1 MIQFLVFNHKDG
13 NEYAFISLAVPVDV
27 LELCSIPQIL
37 PHASPEASISVMSR
51 SQPLSSF
58 GATSLDHQAPVFGGH
73 SGPEAV
79 CLCASSV
86 IRLKGALRHRNEFS
100 FKRKP

>member
-1 MIQFLVFNHKDG
+1 MVQFLVFNNECGD
-13 NEYAFISLAVPVDV
+13 EYAFIPLAVPVDV
-27 LELCSIPQIL
+27 LEFCSIPQIL
-37 PHASPEASISVMSR
+37 PHASPEVSFSVMSR

-58 GATSLDHQAPVFGGH
+58 GATSLDHQATVLGGH

-86 IRLKGALRHRNEFS
+86 VRLKGALRHRNEFS